1 MEVAMKICAMPEDDR
16 NYLENKYHKTDEP
29 FNSFA
34 RMAYHGYE
42 YDSST
47 GLDDDSIR
55 AGLEALTNSLDG
67 EARPIIKA
75 RAIEYVLDNTRI
87 DVNEHDWFVGIY
99 SWNRLIG
106 KYTVAK
112 WRDATYAKAR
122 QEAESTKNIDYGKT
136 GTAWIGLDFDHT
148 VPDWDSLVSLGFGGI
163 LKRAEDC
170 YEKLNSQG
178 TLSEK
183 QKAFYLSVKI
193 EYEAILRFIDRLYNY
208 SLSKDFAKAKK
219 ISACLK
225 NLRDGAPQNTLD
237 LLQMIYIYFM
247 ISESVDHYQV
257 RSLGYGLDATVYPFF
272 VRDLEKGVFT
282 REELTDF
289 VAYFLMQFS
298 AIGSYWGQP
307 IYLAG
312 TNPDG
317 SSKVNEVTHL
327 ILDVYD
333 SLGLYNP
340 KIQIKVNKNTPKD
353 FLLKALDMV
362 RSGTSSMVFV
372 SEDTALKALM
382 RNGATYDEA
391 LDSVIKGCYEYTT
404 KANCI
409 GISFNTFNALKP
421 IALVFNNGK
430 DKATGIQVGIET
442 GDVTRFASFKEFY
455 SAYLAQFDN
464 IIENSLH
471 CLDHMEKYIHEVN
484 PSSLYSATIPACMET
499 MTDALDGGIKNVSDM
514 LINGFASAI
523 DALMAVYE
531 LVYEKKVTTLAELK
545 DALDNNWEGYEKLR
559 LKALGCKHK
568 FGIGDKMSDSYAN
581 ALHQFFSSHFVGR
594 KNCHGDNYEYELHS
608 ARAFIEQGKKTEAT
622 PDGRKDWED
631 TSKNVSPTTGMD
643 KNGITALITSATSI
657 DLSVSDSG
665 ACLDAMLHPSSVQ
678 GEDGLEVLYGV
689 LNTYILKGGAS
700 IHFNIFDADT
710 LRDAQVHP
718 EKYRNLQVRVCGWN
732 VLWNNMAKEEQD
744 AYILRA
750 ENII

>member
-1 MEVAMKICAMPEDDR
+1 MKICTIPECDR
-16 NYLENKYHKTDEP
+16 NYLENKYHKTSEP
-29 FNSFA
+29 FNSFN

-42 YDSST
+42 YDIST
-47 GLDDDSIR
+47 GLDDDAIR
-55 AGLEALTNSLDG
+55 AGLEELTSSLEG
-67 EARPIIKA
+67 ESRPIMKA

-87 DVNEHDWFVGIY
+87 DINEHDYFVGIY
-99 SWNRLIG
+99 SWSRLIG

-112 WRDATYAKAR
+112 WRDATYLKAR
-122 QEAESTKNIDYGKT
+122 EEAKSTKNIDYGRT

-148 VPDWDSLVSLGFGGI
+148 VPDWDSLVSLGFSGI
-163 LKRAEDC
+163 LKRAEDS
-170 YEKLNSQG
+170 YEKLCREG
-178 TLSEK
+178 GVSEK
-183 QKAFYLSVKI
+183 QEVFYRSVKI
-193 EYEAILRFIDRLYNY
+193 EYEAILRFIDRLYEY
-208 SLSKDFAKAKK
+208 SLTRDFDKASK

-225 NLRDGAPQNTLD
+225 NLREGAPRNTLD

-247 ISESVDHYQV
+247 ISESIDHYQV
-257 RSLGYGLDATVYPFF
+257 RSLGYGLDATIYPFF

-282 REELTDF
+282 REELTEF

-317 SSKVNEVTHL
+317 SSKVNEVSHL

-340 KIQIKVNKNTPKD
+340 KIQIKISKSTPKD
-353 FLLKALDMV
+353 FILKALDMI
-362 RSGTSSMVFV
+362 RSGTSSIVFV

-430 DKATGIQVGIET
+430 DKATGIQVGLQT
-442 GDVTRFASFKEFY
+442 GNVADFKDFREFY
-455 SAYLAQFDN
+455 YAYLAQFDD

-484 PSSLYSATIPACMET
+484 PSSLYSATIPACVES
-499 MTDALDGGIKNVSDM
+499 MTDALDCGIKNVSDM
-514 LINGFASAI
+514 LINGFASAV

-531 LVYEKKVTTLAELK
+531 LVYEKKLTTLTELK
-545 DALDNNWEGYEKLR
+545 EALDANWAGHEKLR
-559 LKALGCKHK
+559 IKALNCKHK
-568 FGIGDKMSDSYAN
+568 FGVGDKMADSYAN
-581 ALHQFFSSHFVGR
+581 AIHTFFSSHFTGR
-594 KNCHGDNYEYELHS
+594 KNCHGGNYEYELHS

-622 PDGRKDWED
+622 PDGRRDWDD

-643 KNGITALITSATSI
+643 KNGITALVRSATSI

-678 GEDGLEVLYGV
+678 GDDGLEVLFSV
-689 LNTYILKGGAS
+689 LDTYMSRGGAS

-710 LRDAQVHP
+710 LRDAQANP
-718 EKYRNLQVRVCGWN
+718 EKYKNLQVRVCGWN
-732 VLWNNMAKEEQD
+732 VLWNNMVKEEQD
-744 AYILRA
+744 MYILRA

>member
-1 MEVAMKICAMPEDDR
+1 MKICTIPECDR
-16 NYLENKYHKTDEP
+16 NYLENKYHKTSEP
-29 FNSFA
+29 FNSFN

-42 YDSST
+42 YDIST
-47 GLDDDSIR
+47 GLDDDAIR
-55 AGLEALTNSLDG
+55 AGLEELTSSLEG
-67 EARPIIKA
+67 ESRPIIKA
-75 RAIEYVLDNTRI
+75 HAIEYVLDNTRI
-87 DVNEHDWFVGIY
+87 DINEHDYFVGIY
-99 SWNRLIG
+99 SWSRLIG

-112 WRDATYAKAR
+112 WRDATYLKAR
-122 QEAESTKNIDYGKT
+122 EEAKSTKNIDYGRT

-148 VPDWDSLVSLGFGGI
+148 VPDWDSLISLGFTGI
-163 LKRAEDC
+163 LKRTEDS
-170 YEKLNSQG
+170 YEKLCREG
-178 TLSEK
+178 GVSEK
-183 QKAFYLSVKI
+183 QEVFYRSVKI
-193 EYEAILRFIDRLYNY
+193 EYEAILRFIDRLYEY
-208 SLSKDFAKAKK
+208 SLTKDFSKASK

-225 NLRDGAPQNTLD
+225 NLREGAPQNTLD

-257 RSLGYGLDATVYPFF
+257 RSLGYGLDATIYPFF
-272 VRDLEKGVFT
+272 VRDLENGVFT

-298 AIGSYWGQP
+298 AIGSSWGQP

-317 SSKVNEVTHL
+317 SSKVNEVSHL

-340 KIQIKVNKNTPKD
+340 KIQIKISKSTPKD
-353 FLLKALDMV
+353 FVLKALDMI

-430 DKATGIQVGIET
+430 DKATGIQVGLQT
-442 GDVTRFASFKEFY
+442 GNVADFKDFREFY
-455 SAYLAQFDN
+455 YAYLAQFDD

-484 PSSLYSATIPACMET
+484 PSSLYSATIPACVES
-499 MTDALDGGIKNVSDM
+499 MTDALDCGIKIVSDM
-514 LINGFASAI
+514 LINGFASAV

-531 LVYEKKVTTLAELK
+531 LVYEKKLTTLSELK
-545 DALDNNWEGYEKLR
+545 EALDANWVGHEKLR
-559 LKALGCKHK
+559 IKAINCKHK
-568 FGIGDKMSDSYAN
+568 FGVGDKMADSYAN
-581 ALHQFFSSHFVGR
+581 AIHTFFSSHFTGR
-594 KNCHGDNYEYELHS
+594 KNCHGGNYEYELHS

-622 PDGRKDWED
+622 PDGRRDWED

-643 KNGITALITSATSI
+643 KNGITALVRSATSI

-678 GEDGLEVLYGV
+678 GDDGLEVLFSV
-689 LNTYILKGGAS
+689 LDTYMSRGGAS
-700 IHFNIFDADT
+700 IHFNIFDANT
-710 LRDAQVHP
+710 LRDAQANP
-718 EKYRNLQVRVCGWN
+718 EKYKNLQVRVCGWN

-744 AYILRA
+744 MYILRA

>member
-1 MEVAMKICAMPEDDR
+1 MKIYTIPECDR
-16 NYLENKYHKTDEP
+16 NYLENKYHKTSEP
-29 FNSFA
+29 FNSFN

-42 YDSST
+42 YDIST
-47 GLDDDSIR
+47 GLDDESIR
-55 AGLEALTNSLDG
+55 AGLEALTSSLEG
-67 EARPIIKA
+67 ESRPIIKA

-87 DVNEHDWFVGIY
+87 DINEHDYFVGIY
-99 SWNRLIG
+99 SWSRLIG

-112 WRDATYAKAR
+112 WRDATYLKAR
-122 QEAESTKNIDYGKT
+122 EEAKSTKNIDYGRT

-148 VPDWDSLVSLGFGGI
+148 VPDWDSLISLGFSGI
-163 LKRAEDC
+163 LKRAEDS
-170 YEKLNSQG
+170 YEKLCQNGKVSD
-178 TLSEK
+178 K
-183 QKAFYLSVKI
+183 QEAFYRSVKI
-193 EYEAILRFIDRLYNY
+193 EYEAILRFIDRLYEY
-208 SLSKDFAKAKK
+208 SLTKNFAKASK

-225 NLRDGAPQNTLD
+225 NLRECAPQNTLD

-257 RSLGYGLDATVYPFF
+257 RSLGYGLDATIYPFF

-317 SSKVNEVTHL
+317 SSKVNEVSHL

-340 KIQIKVNKNTPKD
+340 KIQIKISKSTPKD
-353 FLLKALDMV
+353 FVLKALDMI
-362 RSGTSSMVFV
+362 RSGTSSIVFV

-430 DKATGIQVGIET
+430 DKATGIQVGLQT
-442 GDVTRFASFKEFY
+442 GNVADFKDFREFY
-455 SAYLAQFDN
+455 YAYLAQFDD

-484 PSSLYSATIPACMET
+484 PSSLYSATIPACVES
-499 MTDALDGGIKNVSDM
+499 MTDALDCGIKNVSDM
-514 LINGFASAI
+514 LINGFASAV

-531 LVYEKKVTTLAELK
+531 LVYEKKLTTLAELK
-545 DALDNNWEGYEKLR
+545 EALVANWVGHEKLR
-559 LKALGCKHK
+559 IKALNCKHK
-568 FGIGDKMSDSYAN
+568 FGVGDKMADSYAN
-581 ALHQFFSSHFVGR
+581 AIHTFFSSHFTGR
-594 KNCHGDNYEYELHS
+594 KNCHGGNYEYELHS

-622 PDGRKDWED
+622 PDGRRDWED

-643 KNGITALITSATSI
+643 KNGITALVRSATSI

-678 GEDGLEVLYGV
+678 GDDGLEVLFSV
-689 LNTYILKGGAS
+689 LDTYMSRGGAS

-710 LRDAQVHP
+710 LRDAQANP
-718 EKYRNLQVRVCGWN
+718 EKYKNLQVRVCGWN
-732 VLWNNMAKEEQD
+732 VLWNNMVKEEQD
-744 AYILRA
+744 MYILRA

>member
-1 MEVAMKICAMPEDDR
+1 MKIYTMPENDR
-16 NYLENKYHKTDEP
+16 NYLENKYHKTSEP
-29 FNSFA
+29 FNSFN

-47 GLDDDSIR
+47 GLDDEGIR
-55 AGLEALTNSLDG
+55 EGLEKLVNSLCG
-67 EARPIIKA
+67 EPRPIIKA
-75 RAIEYVLDNTRI
+75 KAIEYVLENTRI
-87 DVNEHDWFVGIY
+87 DVNEHDYFVGIY

-112 WRDATYAKAR
+112 WRDETYAKAR
-122 QEAESTKNIDYGKT
+122 AEAKSTKNLDYGKT

-148 VPDWDSLVSLGFGGI
+148 VPDWDSLISLGFVGI
-163 LKRAEDC
+163 MKRADDS
-170 YEKLNSQG
+170 YERLKSDGNI
-178 TLSEK
+178 SEK
-183 QKAFYLSVKI
+183 QEAFYRSIKI
-193 EYEAILRFIDRLYNY
+193 EYEALLRFIDRLYRY
-208 SLSKDFAKAKK
+208 SLTKDFGKAGK

-225 NLRDGAPQNTLD
+225 NLKEGAPQNTLD

-247 ISESVDHYQV
+247 VSESVDHYQV
-257 RSLGYGLDATVYPFF
+257 RSLGYGLDAAIYPFF
-272 VRDLEKGVFT
+272 VRDIENGTFT

-289 VAYFLMQFS
+289 IAYFIMQFS

-307 IYLAG
+307 VYLAG

-317 SSKVNEVTHL
+317 TSKVNEVTHL

-333 SLGLYNP
+333 SLGIYNP
-340 KIQIKVNKNTPKD
+340 KLQIKVNPNTPKD

-362 RSGTSSMVFV
+362 RSGSNSMVFV

-382 RNGATYDEA
+382 RNGATYEEA

-430 DKATGIQVGIET
+430 DKETGIQVGIET
-442 GDVTRFASFKEFY
+442 GDVANFKDFKEFY
-455 SAYLAQFDN
+455 EAYLSQFDD
-464 IIENSLH
+464 IIKNSLY
-471 CLDHMEKYIHEVN
+471 CLDYMEKYIHEIN
-484 PSSLYSATIPACMET
+484 PSSFYSATIPACMES
-499 MTDALDGGIKNVSDM
+499 MTDALDCGIKNVSDV
-514 LINGFASAI
+514 LVNGFASAV

-545 DALDNNWEGYEKLR
+545 DALENNWVGYEKLR

-568 FGIGDKMSDSYAN
+568 FGVGDKMADSYAN
-581 ALHQFFSSHFVGR
+581 ALHHFFSSHFVGR
-594 KNCHGDNYEYELHS
+594 KNCHGGNYEYELHS
-608 ARAFIEQGKKTEAT
+608 ARAFIDQGKKTEAT
-622 PDGRKDWED
+622 PDGRRDFED

-643 KNGITALITSATSI
+643 KNGITALISSATSI

-678 GEDGLEVLYGV
+678 GEDGLEVLYSV
-689 LNTYILKGGAS
+689 LNTYILKGGAA
-700 IHFNIFDADT
+700 IHFNVFDANT
-710 LRDAQVHP
+710 LRDAQAHP
-718 EKYRNLQVRVCGWN
+718 EKYKNLQVRVCGWN

-744 AYILRA
+744 MYILRA

>member
-1 MEVAMKICAMPEDDR
+1 MKICTIPECDR
-16 NYLENKYHKTDEP
+16 NYLENKYHKTSEP
-29 FNSFA
+29 FNSFN

-42 YDSST
+42 YDIST
-47 GLDDDSIR
+47 GLDDDAIR
-55 AGLEALTNSLDG
+55 AGLEELTSSLEG
-67 EARPIIKA
+67 ESRPIMKA

-87 DVNEHDWFVGIY
+87 DINEHDYFVGIY
-99 SWNRLIG
+99 SWSRLIG

-112 WRDATYAKAR
+112 WRDATYLKAR
-122 QEAESTKNIDYGKT
+122 EEAKSTKNIDYGRT

-148 VPDWDSLVSLGFGGI
+148 VPDWDSLVSLGFSGI
-163 LKRAEDC
+163 LKRAEDS
-170 YEKLNSQG
+170 YEKLCREG
-178 TLSEK
+178 GVSEK
-183 QKAFYLSVKI
+183 QEVFYRSVKI
-193 EYEAILRFIDRLYNY
+193 EYEAILRFIDRLYEY
-208 SLSKDFAKAKK
+208 SLTRDFDKASK

-225 NLRDGAPQNTLD
+225 NLREGAPRNTLD

-247 ISESVDHYQV
+247 ISESIDHYQV
-257 RSLGYGLDATVYPFF
+257 RSLGYGLDATIYPFF

-282 REELTDF
+282 REELTEF

-317 SSKVNEVTHL
+317 SSKVNEVSHL

-340 KIQIKVNKNTPKD
+340 KIQIKISKSTPKD
-353 FLLKALDMV
+353 FILKALDMI
-362 RSGTSSMVFV
+362 RSGTSSIVFV

-391 LDSVIKGCYEYTT
+391 LDPVIKGCYEYTT

-430 DKATGIQVGIET
+430 DKATGIQVGLQT
-442 GDVTRFASFKEFY
+442 GNVADFKDFREFY
-455 SAYLAQFDN
+455 YAYLAQFDD

-484 PSSLYSATIPACMET
+484 PSSLYSATIPACVES
-499 MTDALDGGIKNVSDM
+499 MTDALDCGIKNVSDM
-514 LINGFASAI
+514 LINGFASAV

-531 LVYEKKVTTLAELK
+531 LVYEKKLTTLTELK
-545 DALDNNWEGYEKLR
+545 EALDANWAGHEKLR
-559 LKALGCKHK
+559 IKALNCKHK
-568 FGIGDKMSDSYAN
+568 FGVGDKMADSYAN
-581 ALHQFFSSHFVGR
+581 AIHTFFSSHFTGR
-594 KNCHGDNYEYELHS
+594 KNCHGGNYEYELHS

-622 PDGRKDWED
+622 PDGRRDWDD

-643 KNGITALITSATSI
+643 KNGITALVRSATSI

-678 GEDGLEVLYGV
+678 GDDGLEVLFSV
-689 LNTYILKGGAS
+689 LDTYMSRGGAS

-710 LRDAQVHP
+710 LRDAQANP
-718 EKYRNLQVRVCGWN
+718 EKYKNLQVRVCGWN
-732 VLWNNMAKEEQD
+732 VLWNNMVKEEQD
-744 AYILRA
+744 MYILRA

>member
-1 MEVAMKICAMPEDDR
+1 MKIYTIPECDR
-16 NYLENKYHKTDEP
+16 NYLENKYHKTSEP
-29 FNSFA
+29 FNSFN

-42 YDSST
+42 YDIST
-47 GLDDDSIR
+47 GLDDESIR
-55 AGLEALTNSLDG
+55 AGLEALTSSLEG
-67 EARPIIKA
+67 ESRPIIKA

-87 DVNEHDWFVGIY
+87 DINEHDYFVGIY
-99 SWNRLIG
+99 SWSRLIG

-112 WRDATYAKAR
+112 WRDATYLKAR
-122 QEAESTKNIDYGKT
+122 EEAKSTKNIDYGRT

-148 VPDWDSLVSLGFGGI
+148 VPDWDSLISLGFSGI
-163 LKRAEDC
+163 LKRAEDS
-170 YEKLNSQG
+170 YEKLCQNGRVSD
-178 TLSEK
+178 K
-183 QKAFYLSVKI
+183 QEAFYRSVKI
-193 EYEAILRFIDRLYNY
+193 EYEAIIRFIDRLYEY
-208 SLSKDFAKAKK
+208 SLTKNFAKASK

-225 NLRDGAPQNTLD
+225 NLREGAPQNTLD

-257 RSLGYGLDATVYPFF
+257 RSLGYGLDATIYPFF

-282 REELTDF
+282 REELTEF
-289 VAYFLMQFS
+289 AAYFLMQFS

-317 SSKVNEVTHL
+317 SSKVNEVSHL

-340 KIQIKVNKNTPKD
+340 KIQIKISKSTPKD
-353 FLLKALDMV
+353 FILKALDMI
-362 RSGTSSMVFV
+362 RSGTSSIVFV

-430 DKATGIQVGIET
+430 DKATGIQVGLQT
-442 GDVTRFASFKEFY
+442 GNVADFKDFREFY
-455 SAYLAQFDN
+455 YAYLAQFDD

-484 PSSLYSATIPACMET
+484 PSSLYSATIPACVES
-499 MTDALDGGIKNVSDM
+499 MTDALDCGIKNVSDV
-514 LINGFASAI
+514 LINGFASAV

-531 LVYEKKVTTLAELK
+531 LVYEKKLTTLAELK
-545 DALDNNWEGYEKLR
+545 EALDANWVGHEKLR
-559 LKALGCKHK
+559 IKALNCKHK
-568 FGIGDKMSDSYAN
+568 FGVGDKMADSYAN
-581 ALHQFFSSHFVGR
+581 AIHTFFSSHFTGR
-594 KNCHGDNYEYELHS
+594 KNCHGGNYEYELHS

-622 PDGRKDWED
+622 PDGRRDWDD

-643 KNGITALITSATSI
+643 KNGITALVRSATSI
-657 DLSVSDSG
+657 ELSVSDSG

-678 GEDGLEVLYGV
+678 GDDGLEVLFSV
-689 LNTYILKGGAS
+689 LDTYMSRGGAS

-710 LRDAQVHP
+710 LRDAQANP
-718 EKYRNLQVRVCGWN
+718 EKYKNLQVRVCGWN
-732 VLWNNMAKEEQD
+732 VLWNNMVKEEQD
-744 AYILRA
+744 MYILRA

>member
-1 MEVAMKICAMPEDDR
+1 MKIYTIPECDR
-16 NYLENKYHKTDEP
+16 NYLENKYHKTSEP
-29 FNSFA
+29 FNSFN

-42 YDSST
+42 YDIST
-47 GLDDDSIR
+47 GLDDESIR
-55 AGLEALTNSLDG
+55 AGLEALTSSLEG
-67 EARPIIKA
+67 ESRPIIKA

-87 DVNEHDWFVGIY
+87 DINEHDYFIGIY
-99 SWNRLIG
+99 SWSRLIG

-112 WRDATYAKAR
+112 WRDATYLKAR
-122 QEAESTKNIDYGKT
+122 EEAKSTKNIDYGRT

-148 VPDWDSLVSLGFGGI
+148 VPDWDSLISLGFSGI
-163 LKRAEDC
+163 LKRAEDS
-170 YEKLNSQG
+170 YEKLCRKGRVSD
-178 TLSEK
+178 K
-183 QKAFYLSVKI
+183 QEAFYRSVKI
-193 EYEAILRFIDRLYNY
+193 EYEAILRFIDRLYEY
-208 SLSKDFAKAKK
+208 SLTKNFAKASK

-225 NLRDGAPQNTLD
+225 NLREGAPQNTLD

-257 RSLGYGLDATVYPFF
+257 RSLGYGLDATIYPFF

-282 REELTDF
+282 RDELTEF

-317 SSKVNEVTHL
+317 SSKVNEVSHL

-340 KIQIKVNKNTPKD
+340 KIQIKISKSTPKD
-353 FLLKALDMV
+353 FILKALDMI
-362 RSGTSSMVFV
+362 RSGTSSIVFV

-430 DKATGIQVGIET
+430 DKATGIQVGLQT
-442 GDVTRFASFKEFY
+442 GNVADFKDFREFY
-455 SAYLAQFDN
+455 YAYLAQFDD

-484 PSSLYSATIPACMET
+484 PSSLYSATIPACVES
-499 MTDALDGGIKNVSDM
+499 MTDALDCGIKNVSDM
-514 LINGFASAI
+514 LINGFASAV

-531 LVYEKKVTTLAELK
+531 LVYEKKLTTLSELK
-545 DALDNNWEGYEKLR
+545 EALDVNWEGHEKLR
-559 LKALGCKHK
+559 IKALNCKHK
-568 FGIGDKMSDSYAN
+568 FGVGDKMADSYAN
-581 ALHQFFSSHFVGR
+581 AIHTFFSSHFTGR
-594 KNCHGDNYEYELHS
+594 KNCHGGNYEYELHS

-622 PDGRKDWED
+622 PDGRKDWDD

-643 KNGITALITSATSI
+643 KNGITALVRSATSI

-678 GEDGLEVLYGV
+678 GDDGLEVLFSV
-689 LNTYILKGGAS
+689 LDTYMSRGGAS

-710 LRDAQVHP
+710 LRDAQANP
-718 EKYRNLQVRVCGWN
+718 EKYKNLQVRVCGWN

-744 AYILRA
+744 MYILRA